1 MPISPPLASRKVS
14 NLLMSRR
21 YPLIILFL
29 IYTLNFLDRQIVN
42 ILAEPIKRDLH
53 LADWQLGSL
62 TGLAFATFYATLA
75 LPIARLAERH
85 DRVRIIA
92 ASTVVW
98 SLFTGLCGFANNFLH
113 LFLARIGVGV
123 GEAGCT
129 PASHSLIS
137 DYVPREKR
145 ASALATFSLGIPVGS
160 LIGMTVGG
168 LIADSFG
175 WRAAFLV
182 VGLPGIV
189 LGLVALFTLPEP
201 RRSAAGI
208 AAPVASPSLRE
219 ALSELRRN
227 RTYIW
232 LTAAMAAMSFVT
244 YGHFAFLSSFFLRN
258 HSDGLARMSDLLGT
272 SMGVSLGAV
281 GFMGM
286 SLGLIFGVFGA
297 IGTWLGGAMTD
308 RAARKDMRAYTT
320 VPAIAAFL
328 LPLSMLVTYLAS
340 GTIIALLLLSIPI
353 LLQAVYY
360 GPLFASV
367 QSLVQP
373 RTRATAAAILL
384 FFANL
389 VGLGLGPLTVGLL
402 SDMFATRI
410 GSADGIRWALIVTS
424 GVYILAAGAFVMA
437 RRTIREDIV
446 S

>member
-1 MPISPPLASRKVS
+1 MSFSPIY
-14 NLLMSRR
+14 RR
-21 YPLIILFL
+21 YSLAILFL

-53 LADWQLGSL
+53 LTDWQLGSL

-85 DRVRIIA
+85 DRVKIIA
-92 ASTVVW
+92 ASTVIW
-98 SLFTGLCGFANNFLH
+98 SLFTGLCGLAHSFLH

-145 ASALATFSLGIPVGS
+145 ASAMATFSLGIPAGS
-160 LIGMTVGG
+160 LIGMTIGG

-182 VGLPGIV
+182 VGLPGVI
-189 LGLVALFTLPEP
+189 LGCVALFTLPEP
-201 RRSAAGI
+201 RRSMASK
-208 AAPVASPSLRE
+208 VATASSPSLR
-219 ALSELRRN
+219 AGLNELRRN

-232 LTAAMAAMSFVT
+232 LTAAMSAMAFVT
-244 YGHFAFLSSFFLRN
+244 YGHFAFLGSFFLRN
-258 HSDGLARMSDLLGT
+258 HNEDLVHFGGLLDKALGL
-272 SMGVSLGAV
+272 SLGPV
-281 GFMGM
+281 GFMGTA
-286 SLGLIFGVFGA
+286 LGLIFGIFGA
-297 IGTWLGGAMTD
+297 AGTWLGGALTD
-308 RAARKDMRAYTT
+308 RAASEDVRAYAT

-328 LPLSMLVTYLAS
+328 LPPSMLATYLTS
-340 GTIIALLLLSIPI
+340 GALAALALLSIPI
-353 LLQAVYY
+353 LLQAIYY

-373 RTRATAAAILL
+373 SNRATAAAILL

-389 VGLGLGPLTVGLL
+389 IGLGLGPLTVGLL
-402 SDMFATRI
+402 SDLLATHV
-410 GSADGIRWALIVTS
+410 GSASGIRWSLIIS
-424 GVYILAAGAFVMA
+424 SFVYIPAAGAFLMA
-437 RRTIREDIV
+437 HRTIREDMV

>member
-1 MPISPPLASRKVS
+1 
-14 NLLMSRR
+14 MSRR

-98 SLFTGLCGFANNFLH
+98 SLFTGLCGIAGNFLQ

-145 ASALATFSLGIPVGS
+145 ASALATFSLGIPAGS

-182 VGLPGIV
+182 VGIPGVV

-201 RRSAAGI
+201 RRSAPSTVE
-208 AAPVASPSLRE
+208 AASSPTLRQ
-219 ALSELRRN
+219 ALGELRGN

-258 HSDGLARMSDLLGT
+258 HGDGLAHMSDMVGASIGL
-272 SMGVSLGAV
+272 SLGAV

-286 SLGLIFGVFGA
+286 SLGLIFGIFGA

-308 RAARKDMRAYTT
+308 RAAREDVRAYTT

-328 LPLSMLVTYLAS
+328 LPLSMLATYYVAAVPAAL
-340 GTIIALLLLSIPI
+340 ALLSVPI
-353 LLQAVYY
+353 LLQGIYY

-389 VGLGLGPLTVGLL
+389 IGLGLGPLTVGML
-402 SDMFATRI
+402 SDLFATI
-410 GSADGIRWALIVTS
+410 AGSADGIRWSLVVTS
-424 GVYILAAGAFVMA
+424 LVYFLAAGAFLMA
-437 RRTIREDIV
+437 RRTIREDMV

>member
-1 MPISPPLASRKVS
+1 MEYTRTY
-14 NLLMSRR
+14 RR
-21 YPLIILFL
+21 YSLTILFL

-85 DRVRIIA
+85 DRVKIIA
-92 ASTVVW
+92 ACTMIW
-98 SLFTGLCGFANNFLH
+98 SLFTGLCGIASSFLH

-145 ASALATFSLGIPVGS
+145 ASAMATFSLGIPAGS
-160 LIGMTVGG
+160 LIGMTIGG

-182 VGLPGIV
+182 VGLPGVI
-189 LGLVALFTLPEP
+189 LGFVAMFTLPEP
-201 RRSAAGI
+201 RRSSASKVAI
-208 AAPVASPSLRE
+208 ASSPSLRA

-232 LTAAMAAMSFVT
+232 LTAAMSAMAFVT

-258 HSDGLARMSDLLGT
+258 HNNGLTHFGGLLDKALGL
-272 SMGVSLGAV
+272 SLGSV
-281 GFMGM
+281 GFMGTA
-286 SLGLIFGVFGA
+286 LGLIFGIFGA
-297 IGTWLGGAMTD
+297 AGTWLGGALTD
-308 RAARKDMRAYTT
+308 RAAGDDVRAYAT

-328 LPLSMLVTYLAS
+328 LPLSMLMTYLAS
-340 GTIIALLLLSIPI
+340 GVLVALALLSIPI
-353 LLQAVYY
+353 LLQAIYY

-373 RTRATAAAILL
+373 SNRATAAAILL

-389 VGLGLGPLTVGLL
+389 IGLGLGPLTVGLL
-402 SDMFATRI
+402 SDLFASHI
-410 GSADGIRWALIVTS
+410 GSASGIRWSLIVTS
-424 GVYILAAGAFVMA
+424 FVYVLAAGAFLMA
-437 RRTIREDIV
+437 RRTIREDMV

>member
-1 MPISPPLASRKVS
+1 MYH
-14 NLLMSRR
+14 R
-21 YPLIILFL
+21 YPLAILFL

-62 TGLAFATFYATLA
+62 TGLAFALFYATLA
-75 LPIARLAERH
+75 LPIARLAERF
-85 DRVRIIA
+85 DRVKIIA
-92 ASTVVW
+92 VSAIVW
-98 SLFTGLCGFANNFLH
+98 SLFTGLCGLAANFLQ

-137 DYVPREKR
+137 DYVPRENR
-145 ASALATFSLGIPVGS
+145 ASALAIFSLGIPVGS
-160 LIGMTVGG
+160 LIGMTIGG
-168 LIADSFG
+168 LVADSFG

-208 AAPVASPSLRE
+208 VPPVASSSLRQ
-219 ALSELRRN
+219 ALGELRRN

-232 LTAAMAAMSFVT
+232 LTTAMAAMSFVT

-258 HSDGLARMSDLLGT
+258 HSDGLGHLSEQLHNSIGL
-272 SMGVSLGAV
+272 SLGAV
-281 GFMGM
+281 GFMGI

-297 IGTWLGGAMTD
+297 IGTWLGGALTD
-308 RAARKDMRAYTT
+308 RAARVDNRAYATI
-320 VPAIAAFL
+320 PAIAAFL
-328 LPLSMLVTYLAS
+328 LPLSMAVTYFAPGVLV
-340 GTIIALLLLSIPI
+340 ALLLLSIPI
-353 LLQAVYY
+353 SLQAVYY

-373 RTRATAAAILL
+373 HTRATAAAILL

-389 VGLGLGPLTVGLL
+389 IGLGMGPLAVGLL
-402 SDMFATRI
+402 SDLVAMNA
-410 GSADGIRWALIVTS
+410 GSAAGIRWSLTLTS
-424 GVYILAAGAFVMA
+424 LVYMLAGGAFLMA
-437 RRTIREDIV
+437 RRTIRDDMV